1 MVIADIAQPSSG
13 LKRRD
18 VTSIWSR
25 LCVRPGSHLHLK
37 GKAVCG
43 GGREA
48 VTVTVTVKDM
58 AAMR

>member
-25 LCVRPGSHLHLK
+25 LCVRPRSHLHLK
-37 GKAVCG
+37 GKAVW
-43 GGREA
+43 GRGA